1 MRSERVLDIFKEITR
16 IPRESG
22 HEGPVTEWLCAWAKD
37 RGLQYKSDATGNV
50 LIIREAA
57 PGKGSVPTI
66 VLQAHQDMVC
76 EKLAGFKFD
85 FRKDPIPYV
94 IKDGWMVAENTTLG
108 ADDGIGIAACL
119 AAREA
124 LHTWPEH
131 CPSALELALHGGDDY
146 ELAFTA
152 PPATRLA
159 FSVSTP

>member
-1 MRSERVLDIFKEITR
+1 MRSDRVLDIFKEITR

-37 RGLQYKSDATGNV
+37 RGLQYKRDATGNV

-57 PGKGSVPTI
+57 PGKESVPTI

-119 AAREA
+119 A
-124 LHTWPEH
+124 L
-131 CPSALELALHGGDDY
+131 LED
-146 ELAFTA
+146 TA
-152 PPATRLA
+152 PTGRLECLYRGRHA
-159 FSVSTP
+159 HMVAHGHAAVPLQHAVLDLRR